1 MKAYKK
7 YILGLML
14 LMVTLASGAFAK
26 PKKASGVYNPTQL
39 KETYKV
45 DLRDIS
51 MSAPYADHILVM
63 DELPPVATNNV
74 LDAIQGRVPGVWV
87 TRYGWNSYAFI
98 RGYRS
103 PLYVIDGMPV
113 DVSAVNMISPF
124 DVATIEVH
132 KGLAPVMYGGR
143 GGNGAIVINTKRG

>member
-1 MKAYKK
+1 MRSYKK
-7 YILGLML
+7 YSAILML
-14 LMVTLASGAFAK
+14 LLVTVTGSVFASSERG
-26 PKKASGVYNPTQL
+26 PGLYNPAQL
-39 KETYKV
+39 KEAYQV
-45 DLRDIS
+45 DLGDIS

-63 DELPPVATNNV
+63 DELPVVGSANV
-74 LDAIQGRVPGVWV
+74 LDALQGRVPGVWV
-87 TRYGWNSYAFI
+87 TRYGWNTYAFI

-113 DVSAVNMISPF
+113 DGNAVNMISPY